1 MTDHHDEHIEE
12 TDDSAVG
19 KAFWRSLAVIIVA
32 AGVGGAWWLLNQKP
46 DERVEPVAAKRP
58 EAKIREK
65 SKVEPPNAT
74 FTDVTKESGVD
85 FVHFNGA
92 MGKKLLP
99 ETMGGGVAIFDFNN
113 DGFQDL
119 LFTNGR
125 PWEWDE
131 GKPGSPIE
139 KPTLKLY
146 QNDGK
151 GKFTDAT
158 KQAGLDV
165 SLYAMGMACGDY
177 DNDGWVDLYI
187 TGVPHESAP
196 KKGSNRLFHNVK
208 GKFVDVTESA
218 GVAGRVG
225 GWSTAAA
232 WVDVDNDAKLDL
244 VCVEYVD
251 WNRDYDL
258 SQPFTLKGH
267 GRGYGRPTNFPG
279 AQPYLFHNVGGGKFT
294 DVASKVGLHLQDYMG
309 HATGKSLGIAPIDVN
324 GDGWIDL
331 VVANDM
337 VQNFLF
343 LNQKDGTFKEIGAD
357 ASIAFDA
364 GGVARGAMGID
375 AGYFRND
382 GSLAVGIGNFAN
394 EMTAFYMLQQ
404 SDPIIFKDTAIS
416 CGVGPPSRVYLKFG
430 LFFFDYDLDG
440 RLDLFEANGHLENDI
455 SKVQESQTHAQP
467 AQLFWNAGPDQP
479 DEFVDVPASK
489 MGEDLRRPMV
499 GRGAAFGDLDGDGD
513 LEGVIAACGGPCR
526 VLRNDQKLGRNW
538 MRLKLVGN
546 GVTSNRDAVGA
557 WIDAIVGNETIRR
570 QVMPTRSYLS
580 QCELPVTI
588 GFGDKKPDAL
598 RIRWPDGRIQEL
610 KDLPLGKTTTIE
622 QAKPAGKSG

>member
-1 MTDHHDEHIEE
+1 MSEHDEPIQES
-12 TDDSAVG
+12 DDTAVG
-19 KAFWRSLAVIIVA
+19 KAFWRSFAVIAVVA
-32 AGVGGAWWLLNQKP
+32 AAGGGWWYFNRAPAKEVQTKDVHRPSAGVR
-46 DERVEPVAAKRP
+46 DRP
-58 EAKIREK
+58 
-65 SKVEPPNAT
+65 KVEPPDVR
-74 FTDVTKESGVD
+74 FVDVTKASGVD
-85 FVHFNGA
+85 FTHFNGA

-113 DGFQDL
+113 DGFEDI

-131 GKPGSPIE
+131 GKPESPLQ
-139 KPTLKLY
+139 KPTLRLF

-151 GKFTDAT
+151 GHFTDVT
-158 KQAGLDV
+158 KEVGLDV
-165 SLYAMGMACGDY
+165 SMYAMGMACGDY

-187 TGVPHESAP
+187 TGVPYENAP
-196 KKGSNRLFHNVK
+196 KKGSNRLFRNVK

-232 WVDVDNDAKLDL
+232 WVDLDRDGRLDL
-244 VCVEYVD
+244 VCLEYVD

-267 GRGYGRPTNFPG
+267 GRGYGRPREFPG
-279 AQPYLFHNVGGGKFT
+279 AQPYLFHNDGNGKFT
-294 DVASKVGLHLQDYMG
+294 DVAKKAGFHLNDFNGKPM
-309 HATGKSLGIAPIDVN
+309 AKSLGIAPIDVN
-324 GDGWIDL
+324 GDGWMDL

-337 VQNFLF
+337 VQNFF
-343 LNQKDGTFKEIGAD
+343 FVNQKDGTFKEMGAE

-382 GSLAVGIGNFAN
+382 GTLAVGVGNFAN
-394 EMTAFYMLQQ
+394 EMTAFYTLQQ
-404 SDPIIFKDTAIS
+404 LDPIIFKDAAVS

-455 SKVQESQTHAQP
+455 SKVQESQTYAQP

-479 DEFVDVPASK
+479 DEFIDVPASK
-489 MGEDLRRPMV
+489 MGDDLRRPLV

-513 LEGVIAACGGPCR
+513 LDVVVAACGGPCR
-526 VLRNDQKLGRNW
+526 ILRNDQKLNHNW
-538 MRLKLVGN
+538 IRLKLVGN
-546 GVTSNRDAVGA
+546 GVTSNRDAIGA
-557 WIDAIVGNETIRR
+557 WIEATVGKETIRR

-580 QCELPVTI
+580 QSELPVTI
-588 GFGDKKPDAL
+588 GFGDKKPDSI
-598 RIRWPDGRIQEL
+598 RIRWPDGAVQEL
-610 KDLPLGKTTTIE
+610 KDVAFGKRTVIE
-622 QAKPAGKSG
+622 QAKPAGKAG